1 MAPLATAND
10 LQYRSLAL
18 PQEGA
23 LDMSDN
29 NDGPASKAP
38 ENQIKRLSTK
48 DLFAGGLTEIRIDHE
63 GLEYRLRITKQNR
76 LILYR

>member
-1 MAPLATAND
+1 MPD
-10 LQYRSLAL
+10 DHK
-18 PQEGA
+18 E
-23 LDMSDN
+23 
-29 NDGPASKAP
+29 PASRAP
-38 ENQIKRLSTK
+38 GTEIKRLSTK

>member
-1 MAPLATAND
+1 MAEEEK
-10 LQYRSLAL
+10 R
-18 PQEGA
+18 
-23 LDMSDN
+23 
-29 NDGPASKAP
+29 GPADPARNAP
-38 ENQIKRLSTK
+38 VKRLSTK

>member
-1 MAPLATAND
+1 MERPHAMTDND
-10 LQYRSLAL
+10 NGAEPPSRR
-18 PQEGA
+18 PQQPQ
-23 LDMSDN
+23 M
-29 NDGPASKAP
+29 
-38 ENQIKRLSTK
+38 KRLSTK

>member
-1 MAPLATAND
+1 
-10 LQYRSLAL
+10 
-18 PQEGA
+18 
-23 LDMSDN
+23 MSDN